1 MNALTD
7 GQRQQLLAEALEVIR
22 EGNLK
27 AKNALRG

>member
-7 GQRQQLLAEALEVIR
+7 EQRQELLGEALVTIR

-27 AKNALRG
+27 AKDALRG